1 MAKLYTRKEANER
14 RMKFAALA
22 GIFDGLGTLASIAI
36 LFACAILVTALITWV
51 VSDARTSF
59 ATIFNTISKAIVIP
73 EGTPAP

>member
-14 RMKFAALA
+14 HMKFAALA

-51 VSDARTSF
+51 VSDAHTSF
-59 ATIFNTISKAIVIP
+59 ATIFSTIIKAIIVP
-73 EGTPAP
+73 EATPLP

>member
-36 LFACAILVTALITWV
+36 LFSCAILVTALITWV